1 MSIKRTSIWIV
12 LSFFSMIIYPFMSD
26 AATAEN
32 SPNVLGKTEEP
43 NKEFIESIEPNSL
56 TEKNDNIRKEELKNI
71 QQNLKSYDFQGDLYG
86 YIQKLNTQHG
96 FLIQNKINQQIDL
109 IVKTRE
115 IDPKNKKIKSIL
127 EEYITIPGDYIYVYE
142 NDAKRRLLDVKLDKY
157 SKYYINPKWTIDGNI
172 EFQIDTEADNL
183 FLYKLHSYY
192 FDSEHKLFTEQE
204 IKDEIDELKSK
215 GKFKTNYSSFKWNYN
230 NLYKDISNVF
240 KKHEKLDFVKAQ
252 ELFQDLYDKNNPE
265 ALITQNPNILNE
277 QPKIPL
283 ITHHIWL
290 TNPDNP
296 KNMDEDYI
304 KWMENSIKLNPVKE
318 GWQHY
323 LWIQDK
329 KLLPDLVKRVAGNKS
344 IIIKELSEDI
354 LSKMVNRSEFE
365 DALYNRHKFGMASD
379 ILRVELLNIY
389 GGAYFDTDYEA
400 LQSFKGLLTMY
411 NFIASQEPMSH
422 FLCNAFLAASP
433 NHPVLKKMIELIK
446 RNYNQDTRPYYMKRK
461 DGNNQIMFDEKGNL
475 SENTWTTILV
485 TGPSMVTIAIASAIG
500 QEGMRDIILPPDL
513 IYPVKH
519 DLYGPQ
525 GFDKILGE
533 YESSKPTAFGV
544 HYWLGSWS
552 KGASKG

>member
-1 MSIKRTSIWIV
+1 MSSKIGAIV
-12 LSFFSMIIYPFMSD
+12 FGISFFLVQTYSFISVGAI
-26 AATAEN
+26 AEN
-32 SPNVLGKTEEP
+32 SPNVFAEAEEP
-43 NKEFIESIEPNSL
+43 NKEFIESIESSSIA
-56 TEKNDNIRKEELKNI
+56 EKNDKDRKEKLKNI

-96 FLIQNKINQQIDL
+96 FLIQNKTDQQIDV

-115 IDPKNKKIKSIL
+115 VNPQNKKIKSIL
-127 EEYITIPGDYIYVYE
+127 EEYITIPGDYFYVYA

-172 EFQIDTEADNL
+172 EFSIDTEPDNL
-183 FLYKLHSYY
+183 FLYKLHGYY
-192 FDSEHKLFTEQE
+192 FDSEHKLFSEQE

-215 GKFKTNYSSFKWNYN
+215 GKFKNNYSSFKWNYN
-230 NLYKDISNVF
+230 DSYKYISNVF
-240 KKHEKLDFVKAQ
+240 KKHEGLDFVKAQ
-252 ELFQDLYDKNNPE
+252 DLFQDLYDKNNPE

-277 QPKIPL
+277 EPKIPL

-304 KWMENSIKLNPVKE
+304 KWMENSIKLNPVKD
-318 GWQHY
+318 GWQHF
-323 LWIQDK
+323 LWIQSKD
-329 KLLPDLVKRVAGNKS
+329 LLPDLVNRVARNKS

-354 LSKMVNRSEFE
+354 LSKMVNRTEFE

-461 DGNNQIMFDEKGNL
+461 DSNNQIMFDEKGNL

-500 QEGMRDIILPPDL
+500 QEGMMDIILPPDL
-513 IYPVKH
+513 IYPVKR

-525 GFDKILGE
+525 GFNKILGE
-533 YESSKPTAFGV
+533 LESSKPTAFGV

-552 KGASKG
+552 KGVSKG

>member
-1 MSIKRTSIWIV
+1 MSIKRTGIWIA
-12 LSFFSMIIYPFMSD
+12 LSFFSMEIHSFVSD
-26 AATAEN
+26 AATAKN
-32 SPNVLGKTEEP
+32 SPNVLEAAEEP
-43 NKEFIESIEPNSL
+43 NKEFIESIESPAPA
-56 TEKNDNIRKEELKNI
+56 EKNENDRKQELKNI

-96 FLIQNKINQQIDL
+96 FLIQNKTEKQVDVV
-109 IVKTRE
+109 VKTRE
-115 IDPKNKKIKSIL
+115 IDTKNKKIKSIL
-127 EEYITIPGDYIYVYE
+127 EEYIAIPGDYIYVYD
-142 NDAKRRLLDVKLDKY
+142 NDAKRRLLDVRLDKY

-172 EFQIDTEADNL
+172 EFSIDTEADNL
-183 FLYKLHSYY
+183 FLYKLHSHY
-192 FDSEHKLFTEQE
+192 FDSEYKLFTEQE
-204 IKDEIDELKSK
+204 IKDEIDQLKAS
-215 GKFKTNYSSFKWNYN
+215 GKFKSNYSSFKWNYN
-230 NLYKDISNVF
+230 DSYKYISNVF
-240 KKHEKLDFVKAQ
+240 KKHENLDFVQAQ

-265 ALITQNPNILNE
+265 GLIDQNPNILNE
-277 QPKIPL
+277 EPKIPL

-329 KLLPDLVKRVAGNKS
+329 KLLPDLVKRVARNKS

-354 LSKMVNRSEFE
+354 LSQMVNRAEFE
-365 DALYNRHKFGMASD
+365 DALYVKHKFGQASD

-422 FLCNAFLAASP
+422 FLCNAFMAASP
-433 NHPVLKKMIELIK
+433 NHPVLKKMIDLIK

-461 DGNNQIMFDEKGNL
+461 DSNNQIMFDEKGNL

-500 QEGMRDIILPPDL
+500 QEGMTDIILPPDL
-513 IYPVKH
+513 IYPVKR

-525 GFDKILGE
+525 GFNKILGE
-533 YESSKPTAFGV
+533 LESSKPTAFGV

-552 KGASKG
+552 KGVSKG